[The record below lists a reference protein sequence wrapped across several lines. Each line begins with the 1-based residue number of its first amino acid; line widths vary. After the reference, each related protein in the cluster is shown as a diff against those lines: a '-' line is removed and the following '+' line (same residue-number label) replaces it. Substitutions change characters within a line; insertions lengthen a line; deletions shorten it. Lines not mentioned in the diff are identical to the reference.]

1 MHSHKMDI
9 ASDKRP
15 HLWQFIITDFLID
28 YVMTLKSADMV
39 DCCIGVSGYALDRH
53 RRVLVF
59 AHFTFIYICS
69 HA

>member
-1 MHSHKMDI
+1 
-9 ASDKRP
+9 
-15 HLWQFIITDFLID
+15 
-28 YVMTLKSADMV
+28 MV

-59 AHFTFIYICS
+59 AHFTSIYICS